1 MCHIRTKNRQ
11 RIIMPRTT
19 QYGKGRDRPAS
30 VNICSERAKCLP
42 PTMTLR
48 PDIDFINFPLG
59 N

>member
-1 MCHIRTKNRQ
+1 
-11 RIIMPRTT
+11 MPRTT